1 MRIFRNAKLGAQI
14 GLVFGVIFVVS
25 AGVGIV
31 SGLQAKRLAEQSRL
45 VGEVLGP
52 MINATSKIKLLLTHG
67 HLKFEEIMAGDTT
80 EDVTD
85 VWDDISRS
93 ALLTQAIL
101 NGARIDD
108 MTIVASADPQVRAL
122 MTDIA
127 GDLVTFRRAADQR
140 YASLQAAPDAG
151 GAGSS
156 ADTDFDGV
164 FDVII
169 AQADDAEARMRA
181 AAEAAFQRFA
191 ATEKQIEMLIPAS
204 IGLTLLLILLGG
216 WLLVLHTVRPIKKI
230 TAMLKKVSRGELSV
244 GPIDSKSGGEVGEL
258 LAAIDQMIRSLE
270 GSAASADR
278 MAAGDLT
285 VNLVPHSPADRF
297 GLAFSAMLARLKA
310 LVGETQRA
318 VAEISVVS
326 NMAAQSSS
334 ELKSG
339 VDQQAAATGL
349 AAAAAQKLTQNLQK
363 SIESILRAE
372 QNATQSAGAAQD
384 SEAAVSQAVS
394 SMRAI
399 AAKIMVVQEIA
410 SQTDLLALN
419 AAIEAARAGPHG
431 KGFAVVASEVR
442 KLAERCQTAAAEI
455 SKLSGATVAA
465 SERAIG
471 MLKVMVPRIQE
482 TADLVSEIAATSREQ
497 AAHTEQIGHAIQ
509 DLDQV
514 IHQNTAT
521 AESVAKAAALLN
533 WNTNTLS
540 ESLDDY
546 RVEVNRSELYFPDES
561 QDEKAA

>member
-471 MLKVMVPRIQE
+471 MLKVLVPRIQE

-509 DLDQV
+509 DLDKV

>member
-1 MRIFRNAKLGAQI
+1 
-14 GLVFGVIFVVS
+14 
-25 AGVGIV
+25 
-31 SGLQAKRLAEQSRL
+31 
-45 VGEVLGP
+45 
-52 MINATSKIKLLLTHG
+52 
-67 HLKFEEIMAGDTT
+67 
-80 EDVTD
+80 
-85 VWDDISRS
+85 
-93 ALLTQAIL
+93 
-101 NGARIDD
+101 
-108 MTIVASADPQVRAL
+108 

-471 MLKVMVPRIQE
+471 MLKVLVPRIQE